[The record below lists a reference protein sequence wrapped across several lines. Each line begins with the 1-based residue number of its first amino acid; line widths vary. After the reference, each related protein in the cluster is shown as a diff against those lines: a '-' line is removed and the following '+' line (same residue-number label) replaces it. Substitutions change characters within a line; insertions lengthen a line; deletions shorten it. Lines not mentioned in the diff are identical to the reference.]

1 MSSLSIFLSFF
12 LAFSLSLSLSL
23 SFFFSPRSCR
33 GGDCDKECFLLCFLS
48 TVCFVFREHD
58 DSRGGGVSVSILFV
72 MILGSYTGF
81 HSFKGRRFLGLLFNM
96 TKSDPKKNAH
106 CMKNT
111 WQHLEFF

>member
-1 MSSLSIFLSFF
+1 
-12 LAFSLSLSLSL
+12 
-23 SFFFSPRSCR
+23 
-33 GGDCDKECFLLCFLS
+33 
-48 TVCFVFREHD
+48 
-58 DSRGGGVSVSILFV
+58 V